1 MDRVTPRFPVVT
13 VTYSPGEHLRR
24 FVETLPAATA
34 RPVGLV
40 MADNGST
47 DGAPEA
53 AAAAHD
59 FAEFLPTGG
68 NLGYG
73 TAINRAVTAIARRPG
88 DFEQDFVLVVNPD
101 VWFEPGSVDALLE
114 AAARW
119 PRGAAFGPRIAE
131 TDGSVYP
138 SARSVPT
145 LRAGIGHAVLGPVWP
160 GNPWTRR
167 YLDDREMGTER
178 AAGWLS
184 GSCLLLRREAFDA
197 LGGFDERYFMYL
209 EDVDLGDRLGR
220 AGWQNVYV
228 PSAVIHHDQGHAA
241 RTAPEF
247 TLRAHHRS
255 AYLFQADRHPGPW
268 RAPIRWA
275 LRAGLAARCRLAIR
289 AAERAARRP
298 TPPSHGE

>member
-1 MDRVTPRFPVVT
+1 MYAVTPRFAVVT
-13 VTYSPGEHLRR
+13 VTYSPGEHLRAL
-24 FVETLPAATA
+24 VGSLPAATSRA
-34 RPVGLV
+34 VSLV

-53 AAAAHD
+53 AAAEHD
-59 FAEFLPTGG
+59 FVEFLPTGG

-73 TAINRAVTAIARRPG
+73 TAINRAVTEIARRP
-88 DFEQDFVLVVNPD
+88 DEFDQEFVLVVNPD
-101 VWFEPGSVDALLE
+101 VCFEPGSIDALL
-114 AAARW
+114 AAAGRW

-138 SARSVPT
+138 SARSVPS

-160 GNPWTRR
+160 GNPWTQR
-167 YLDDREMGTER
+167 YLDDADMDSER
-178 AAGWLS
+178 TAGWLS

-228 PSAVIHHDQGHAA
+228 PSAVIRHDQGHAA
-241 RTAPEF
+241 KAVPEF

-255 AYLFQADRHPGPW
+255 AYLFQADRHPHAW
-268 RAPIRWA
+268 QAPIRWA

-289 AAERAARRP
+289 AARRAARD
-298 TPPSHGE
+298 